1 MLQLVECDPGLAQEL
16 YDYLDKAC
24 GKWKKGGWWNYK
36 IVYDSYD
43 SESDEEEDE

>member
-1 MLQLVECDPGLAQEL
+1 MNIVLNHLEKNCTLPRQSMWQ
-16 YDYLDKAC
+16 
-24 GKWKKGGWWNYK
+24 WKKGGWWNYK